1 MRLLLFYFILL
12 LNFFSLSLCG
22 QTSACPQVNAG
33 PDVSIC
39 GGCTTLSA
47 TVQGTVGTST
57 YSVSN
62 IPYAP
67 YPFHGGTS
75 VLINIDDTWSNV
87 ITLPFCFQFFGN
99 TYSQLLI
106 GSNALITFDISQANG
121 YCQWPI
127 TAANPTNTNPMNS
140 IMAPFHDIDP
150 SVPVI
155 GMPNSSSDINYS
167 IYGTAPC
174 RELVISWDSVALF
187 NCTSLNASSQL
198 VLHENTNIID
208 VFIREKTTCSAWNG
222 GAAIEGIQNATGTI
236 AYTVAGRNFPTI
248 WNANNDGKRFMPT
261 GAPNY
266 TFAWLDPAN
275 NVISNSQ
282 TFVVCP
288 TNTTTYTAQV
298 TNQTCSG
305 PIVVTDQITVTI
317 SPGNMTLAMSSTPSL
332 CNNSTGTA
340 TATPTGTGPFTYN
353 WQPAGQ
359 TTPTITSVSAGTYTC
374 TVTDANG
381 CSSTQTIIVTS
392 SSSNTVTLTAQTNI
406 LCNGGTNGAATVTVS
421 GGQPPYVYA
430 WAPSGGNN
438 PTANGLAA
446 GNYTVTVTDANNCT
460 STQTVIITQPPAL
473 LLSITQVNIACFG
486 MANGSATAT
495 VSGGTGSST
504 YLWQPAGQT
513 TASLTGLVAGS
524 YTCTIT
530 DANGCVTTQSIT
542 ITQPNTLTS
551 SIINVIHT
559 ACAQNN
565 GSATASLSGGTAPFN
580 YTWLPTGGNNAT
592 ANGLASGTYS
602 VSVIDANG
610 CLISDSVTIN
620 SSSGTTASFT
630 GIDTTGC
637 APICVQ
643 FTNTSPT
650 SVSCVWNFGDNTSS
664 TNCNETHCYTNAGTY
679 SVNLIITDASGC
691 IASVTHSNMVQVYPQ
706 PIANFNANPDTASE
720 LDPVIDFVDNST
732 NSNSW
737 LWLFGDSTQSNSTLQ
752 NPSHTYND
760 TGAYMV
766 TLIVSN
772 SFGCADTIT
781 GEIYISPEYTF
792 FSPNA
797 FTPNGDRI
805 NDLFMPVGSGFQP
818 STFHMIIFD
827 RWGNLIFESSDLY
840 QGWNGHANEGKD
852 IAQMDTYI
860 WKVTFSDWL
869 NKKYAFQGKVSLI
882 K

>member
-1 MRLLLFYFILL
+1 M
-12 LNFFSLSLCG
+12 
-22 QTSACPQVNAG
+22 Q
-33 PDVSIC
+33 
-39 GGCTTLSA
+39 
-47 TVQGTVGTST
+47 
-57 YSVSN
+57 
-62 IPYAP
+62 
-67 YPFHGGTS
+67 
-75 VLINIDDTWSNV
+75 
-87 ITLPFCFQFFGN
+87 
-99 TYSQLLI
+99 
-106 GSNALITFDISQANG
+106 
-121 YCQWPI
+121 
-127 TAANPTNTNPMNS
+127 
-140 IMAPFHDIDP
+140 
-150 SVPVI
+150 
-155 GMPNSSSDINYS
+155 
-167 IYGTAPC
+167 
-174 RELVISWDSVALF
+174 ELVISWDSVALF

-317 SPGNMTLAMSSTPSL
+317 SPGNMTIAMSSTPSL

-421 GGQPPYVYA
+421 GGQPPYAYA

-473 LLSITQVNIACFG
+473 LLSITQVNVACFG

-513 TASLTGLVAGS
+513 TAS
-524 YTCTIT
+524 
-530 DANGCVTTQSIT
+530 
-542 ITQPNTLTS
+542 
-551 SIINVIHT
+551 
-559 ACAQNN
+559 
-565 GSATASLSGGTAPFN
+565 
-580 YTWLPTGGNNAT
+580 
-592 ANGLASGTYS
+592 
-602 VSVIDANG
+602 
-610 CLISDSVTIN
+610 
-620 SSSGTTASFT
+620 
-630 GIDTTGC
+630 
-637 APICVQ
+637 
-643 FTNTSPT
+643 
-650 SVSCVWNFGDNTSS
+650 
-664 TNCNETHCYTNAGTY
+664 
-679 SVNLIITDASGC
+679 
-691 IASVTHSNMVQVYPQ
+691 
-706 PIANFNANPDTASE
+706 
-720 LDPVIDFVDNST
+720 
-732 NSNSW
+732 
-737 LWLFGDSTQSNSTLQ
+737 
-752 NPSHTYND
+752 
-760 TGAYMV
+760 
-766 TLIVSN
+766 
-772 SFGCADTIT
+772 
-781 GEIYISPEYTF
+781 
-792 FSPNA
+792 
-797 FTPNGDRI
+797 
-805 NDLFMPVGSGFQP
+805 
-818 STFHMIIFD
+818 
-827 RWGNLIFESSDLY
+827 
-840 QGWNGHANEGKD
+840 
-852 IAQMDTYI
+852 
-860 WKVTFSDWL
+860 
-869 NKKYAFQGKVSLI
+869 
-882 K
+882 